1 MATRAHDKSRAVW
14 TLLATAVRIAQA
26 LNLYVESLGQTE
38 TFFTQQMRKRLWF
51 TICLLDVQTCFDPD
65 SRPLI
70 TLEMAQPTL
79 PLNVNDADFDPSFD
93 NNGSFALQERDE
105 VTDMTFAL
113 FTYNLQFCGRQ
124 LYYIPRGEHSARE
137 NILSSF
143 KDSVLPLTRHC
154 NPDDSNYSWLVY
166 YASQNLISST
176 QLHIFRRPDLTSQQQ
191 QYQQQQPSLLELC
204 LKNLENIP
212 RIHGDDRGEGFRWYI
227 QPQWPQ
233 ILLAIKEC
241 FVTTDA
247 ALLKRAWPLIEDV
260 VGHYE
265 RTHRGPNTS
274 SRKSMLRKSLKRARR
289 RVDSIIQSA
298 AADNDQNNMANG
310 FEDLPDMNVGWDEL
324 LNDFSFGEFPY
335 GDCIDWTAS
344 NVFDQ

>member
-14 TLLATAVRIAQA
+14 TLLATAVRVAQA
-26 LNLYVESLGQTE
+26 LNLHVESLGPTE
-38 TFFTQQMRKRLWF
+38 TFFNQQMRKRLWF

-70 TLEMAQPTL
+70 PLEMTQPTL
-79 PLNVNDADFDPSFD
+79 PLNVNDSDFDPSFVVGD
-93 NNGSFALQERDE
+93 LNDLPERDE
-105 VTDMTFAL
+105 VTDVTFAL
-113 FTYNLQFCGRQ
+113 FTYNLQICGRR
-124 LYYIPRGEHSARE
+124 LYYIPRGEHLARE
-137 NILSSF
+137 NILKGF

-176 QLHIFRRPDLTSQQQ
+176 QLHVFRQPGHDNQQQ
-191 QYQQQQPSLLELC
+191 QQQQPSLLELC

-265 RTHRGPNTS
+265 NTHRGPNTK
-274 SRKSMLRKSLKRARR
+274 SRKLMLRKSLEKARR

-298 AADNDQNNMANG
+298 ADDDHILAGPNG
-310 FEDLPDMNVGWDEL
+310 FEDLPDMNLGWDEL
-324 LNDFSFGEFPY
+324 SNDFSFGEFSY
-335 GDCIDWTAS
+335 GDCIDWTGS
-344 NVFDQ
+344 NNF

>member
-1 MATRAHDKSRAVW
+1 MT
-14 TLLATAVRIAQA
+14 
-26 LNLYVESLGQTE
+26 
-38 TFFTQQMRKRLWF
+38 
-51 TICLLDVQTCFDPD
+51 
-65 SRPLI
+65 
-70 TLEMAQPTL
+70 QPTL
-79 PLNVNDADFDPSFD
+79 PLNVNDSDFDPLYDSSSSSFD
-93 NNGSFALQERDE
+93 DLPEERDE

-113 FTYNLQFCGRQ
+113 FTCNLQICGRR

-137 NILSSF
+137 NILKNF

-154 NPDDSNYSWLVY
+154 NPDDSNYSWFVY

-176 QLHIFRRPDLTSQQQ
+176 QLHCFRRPDHNSQQQ
-191 QYQQQQPSLLELC
+191 GQQQQQQPSLLEMC

-233 ILLAIKEC
+233 LLLAIKEC

-265 RTHRGPNTS
+265 KTHRGPNTR
-274 SRKSMLRKSLKRARR
+274 SRKLMLRKSLEKARR
-289 RVDSIIQSA
+289 RVDSIIQSTM
-298 AADNDQNNMANG
+298 DDDHIIANG
-310 FEDLPDMNVGWDEL
+310 FEDLMDMNVGWDDL
-324 LNDFSFGEFPY
+324 LNDLSFGEFPY
-335 GDCIDWTAS
+335 GDCIDWTGS
-344 NVFDQ
+344 NNF

>member
-14 TLLATAVRIAQA
+14 TLLATAVRVAQA
-26 LNLYVESLGQTE
+26 LNLHVESLGPTE
-38 TFFTQQMRKRLWF
+38 TFFNQQMRKRLWF
-51 TICLLDVQTCFDPD
+51 TIGLLDVQTCFDPD

-70 TLEMAQPTL
+70 LLEMTQPTL

-93 NNGSFALQERDE
+93 NSGGIALQERDE

-113 FTYNLQFCGRQ
+113 FTYHLQFCGRR
-124 LYYIPRGEHSARE
+124 LYHTPRGEHSARE
-137 NILSSF
+137 DILSNF
-143 KDSVLPLTRHC
+143 KDSVLPLTRNC

-176 QLHIFRRPDLTSQQQ
+176 QLHIFRRPDLVGQQHQ
-191 QYQQQQPSLLELC
+191 QQQQPSLLELC

-212 RIHGDDRGEGFRWYI
+212 RIHGDDRGEGFRWYV

-265 RTHRGPNTS
+265 RTHRDPNTS
-274 SRKSMLRKSLKRARR
+274 SRKSILRKSLKRARG
-289 RVDSIIQSA
+289 RVNLIIQSA
-298 AADNDQNNMANG
+298 EEDHQNIQVNG
-310 FEDLPDMNVGWDEL
+310 FEDLPDMDVGWDEL
-324 LNDFSFGEFPY
+324 FNDFSFGEFPY
-335 GDCIDWTAS
+335 GDCIDWTGS